1 MVKQWRSVLEYEG
14 DDGFAMERNL
24 AADLGSR
31 LQTLLQENRVTTL
44 SSHKVFEGLEIAG
57 MDRGGQP
64 STLAAC
70 STGPV
75 LLVQSSSWHHDVVP
89 ISRILLDPTM
99 QS

>member
-1 MVKQWRSVLEYEG
+1 MVKQWQSVLAYEG
-14 DDGFAMERNL
+14 EDGFAMERTL

-70 STGPV
+70 STGTV
-75 LLVQSSSWHHDVVP
+75 
-89 ISRILLDPTM
+89 ILMAP
-99 QS
+99 